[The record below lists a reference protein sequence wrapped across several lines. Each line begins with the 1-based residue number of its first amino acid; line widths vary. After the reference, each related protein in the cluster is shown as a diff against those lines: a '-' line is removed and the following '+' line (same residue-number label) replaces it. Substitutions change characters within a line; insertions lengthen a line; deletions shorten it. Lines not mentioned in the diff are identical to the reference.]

1 MEALVRRSGTTA
13 IWEISKL
20 VKMALA
26 GFKSPMRKSCFT
38 ENTRFLAAHVS
49 AMLASM
55 TSVRAVM
62 SYRLQLEMPVAV
74 LLVV

>member
-20 VKMALA
+20 VKMVLA
-26 GFKSPMRKSCFT
+26 GFKSPMRNSCST
-38 ENTRFLAAHVS
+38 DKTLFLAAHVS
-49 AMLASM
+49 VMLVSM